1 MAMDVVRMKD
11 LDAIRAER
19 STAERGARRDDRCGC
34 RDTARRDDERR
45 EEKDE
50 RPLS

>member
-1 MAMDVVRMKD
+1 MDVVRMKD

-19 STAERGARRDDRCGC
+19 SSADRGARRDDRCG
-34 RDTARRDDERR
+34 RRDAAPRDNERR